1 MSGISTY
8 QKVRQITQKLT
19 SATGGSVVDL
29 MPTITPDALPG
40 LTLLSV
46 NNFVKSLRAYAKIT
60 SLAEVA
66 LPNFE
71 LTDSETDKLYKSLDV
86 EWTSPRKQLDLLIN
100 QGSEWEIIGSVSL
113 LNPSGYPYRSY
124 NLQDLYTDNLAVEL
138 GENGKLGVKITDV
151 GHGLLSG
158 TDTLTIYGSYSQ
170 EIIVSSTSLLT
181 ECFDNNASISN
192 TSTLVLPAN
201 ENRQYLSL
209 TNIGENPCFINLGA
223 SAALN
228 AGILLNPDGNFEMT
242 ASSGLWRGQISAICE
257 SSSTLISIL
266 ECE

>member
-19 SATGGSVVDL
+19 STTGGAIVDL
-29 MPTITPDALPG
+29 MPTLTPDSIPG
-40 LTLLSV
+40 LTVVSV

-60 SLAEVA
+60 SLTEVS

-100 QGSEWEIIGSVSL
+100 QGDGWEIIGSVSL

-124 NLQDLYTDNLAVEL
+124 NLQDLYTDNLALEL
-138 GENGKLGVKITDV
+138 GENGKVGVRVVDV

-158 TDTLTIYGSYSQ
+158 GDSLTIYGSYSQ
-170 EIIVSSTSLLT
+170 EIVVSSTSLLT
-181 ECFDNNASISN
+181 ECFDNNASVGTS
-192 TSTLVLPAN
+192 STLVLPAN
-201 ENRQYLSL
+201 ESRQYLSL
-209 TNIGENPCFINLGA
+209 TNIGENPCFINLGI
-223 SAALN
+223 AATIN

-242 ASSGLWRGQISAICE
+242 ASSGLWRGAISAICE

>member
-1 MSGISTY
+1 MTEISTY

-19 SATGGSVVDL
+19 STTGGSVVDL
-29 MPTITPDALPG
+29 MPSLTPDILPG
-40 LTLLSV
+40 LTVLSV
-46 NNFVKSLRAYAKIT
+46 NNFVKSLRAYARIT
-60 SLAEVA
+60 SLPEIT

-86 EWTSPRKQLDLLIN
+86 EWASPRKQLDLLIS
-100 QGSEWEIIGSVSL
+100 QGSTWEVIGSVSL

-124 NLQDLYTDNLAVEL
+124 NLQDLFTDNLAVEL
-138 GENGKLGVKITDV
+138 GENGKIGVQLKDAGT
-151 GHGLLSG
+151 GLLTG

-181 ECFDNNASISN
+181 ECFDSNATVNN

-201 ENRQYLSL
+201 QSRQYLSL
-209 TNIGENPCFINLGA
+209 TNIGESPCFINLGA
-223 SAALN
+223 SATTN

-242 ASSGLWRGQISAICE
+242 AASGLWRGQISAI
-257 SSSTLISIL
+257 SPNTTTLSIL